1 MDLYESSNMVLD
13 EYTEIND
20 STCQVLTE
28 ETAAG
33 KSYKIRGCFSK
44 AGVKNKNGRV
54 YPVCVM
60 KEAVEEAK
68 KMMAENRFVAQLEHP
83 ASAKIDIEEIAAKIT
98 SLDMMEDGTV
108 VGEMKI
114 LDTPKGKVVKTLIDE
129 GVKLGVSTRG
139 TGSVK
144 KSRITVSEGIEEDVL
159 EVQSDFRMRA
169 IDIVFDPSAGE
180 FGSPDFISE
189 GVNFNKKNSKKLFDV
204 WKESFS

>member
-1 MDLYESSNMVLD
+1 
-13 EYTEIND
+13 
-20 STCQVLTE
+20 
-28 ETAAG
+28 
-33 KSYKIRGCFSK
+33 
-44 AGVKNKNGRV
+44 
-54 YPVCVM
+54 
-60 KEAVEEAK
+60 
-68 KMMAENRFVAQLEHP
+68 MAENRFVAQLEHP
-83 ASAKIDIEEIAAKIT
+83 SSAKIDIEEIAAKIT

-144 KSRITVSEGIEEDVL
+144 KSRIMVSEGIEEDVL
-159 EVQSDFRMRA
+159 EVQPDFRMRA

-189 GVNFNKKNSKKLFDV
+189 GVNFNRAKKKTVGNIFS
-204 WKESFS
+204 ESFR